1 MAARVGRRREE
12 WGNGGRGRGRVL
24 RGRSMQGG
32 SHGAGCDGKEGIHY
46 FDLLCTNKLVL
57 PVLPGVATMV
67 VPLSG
72 APSADGPAP
81 AVAPGSS
88 GRRGSSFGSLG
99 SMNVVVLAVWSMK
112 NVFPFLSLLLSHP
125 GGSSLS
131 LQANALTRATRSRL
145 CWYRSKADRSR
156 RTRDSMW
163 RTEDRFRRSAEGWSS
178 C

>member
-1 MAARVGRRREE
+1 MVQAAMGKKEYIISIVCAQIGIL
-12 WGNGGRGRGRVL
+12 VL
-24 RGRSMQGG
+24 R
-32 SHGAGCDGKEGIHY
+32 
-46 FDLLCTNKLVL
+46 
-57 PVLPGVATMV
+57 VLPGVATMV